1 MALPPTRRA
10 TDPSRAAHFERL
22 RTLISQSESVGT
34 TPHEQQM
41 LRMEELIQRAA
52 YENNSDFSN
61 RSGLGASPSG
71 GLFSNMFPW
80 GGSKASWFKYFFTL
94 GIIGMTLMKAKNV
107 IQKPRKPTRTRWPV
121 RQMPD
126 SVHPRGG
133 GGPLIDC
140 LAKHFP
146 LMHTPELNLYTDDL
160 STIVINEQ
168 DLVTAHH
175 AKERA
180 KVQARQ
186 RELDARRYEPSF

>member
-1 MALPPTRRA
+1 MASPSTRHA

-22 RTLISQSESVGT
+22 RTLISQSESVGS

-41 LRMEELIQRAA
+41 LRMEELIQRAT
-52 YENNSDFSN
+52 YENNSSFANPGRPGS
-61 RSGLGASPSG
+61 SSSG
-71 GLFSNMFPW
+71 GFFNNMFPW

-107 IQKPRKPTRTRWPV
+107 IQKPRKPTRARWPV

-160 STIVINEQ
+160 STIVLNEQ

-175 AKERA
+175 EKEQAKA
-180 KVQARQ
+180 QARQ
-186 RELDARRYEPSF
+186 QELDARR